1 MNNELLYN
9 IVLQLQGQNQ
19 VIAGINRVQNSTGS
33 MVAKIQKQI
42 NSIRLQSMISNVSSL
57 ADGLNALSGPGN
69 EFNASM
75 KDLQALTGLTGNKL
89 KEVEGYARKA
99 AKTFGG
105 SAANSVESY
114 KLLLGQL
121 SPEIAKVPAALDS
134 MGRTVMTTSK
144 LMGGDQLAATE
155 VLTTAMNQFGI
166 SLDDPIK
173 ASQIMASM
181 MNVMSAAS
189 KEGSAE
195 LPQLKQALEQSGMAA
210 KSANVSFE
218 ETAAAIEVLDAAGK
232 RGSEG
237 GIGLRNVLATL
248 SQGRFLPRKVT
259 KEFERLGININ
270 QLNNPA
276 LSLADRLDLLK
287 PLLNDSALLSATF
300 GKENANAA
308 LALISQTGELNRL
321 TEAVK
326 GTNSAH
332 EQAAIIMESQAE
344 KNARLKAQVDDFKIS
359 LFNATNGWIGYT
371 AVMGDV
377 ARDLTNLAPMF
388 MGVGKAVAFLTN
400 MQKMQAVWTGIV
412 TGAQWL
418 LNVAMTANPIGL
430 IVVGIGALI
439 AVVVVCWNKFEG
451 FRKVIFKGWEALKL
465 FGNTIKTY
473 VIERFKSMLSGIKG
487 IGQALMHFFKGDW
500 KKAWEAGGKAATDL
514 MGVDAQRKAFS
525 NIQTGWK
532 GAMTAGQKASDDY
545 SRKIN
550 AGKKTQE
557 ALGGISS
564 PGAIPGAA
572 GLGGMNAGG
581 GSSEAGNEAAK
592 TNESIATGG
601 TKHNY
606 ITINLKDLIGVLNI
620 EGKSFR
626 ETTAQMEQQVLDAL
640 LRVTASATTA
650 AG

>member
-1 MNNELLYN
+1 MNNDLLYN

-19 VIAGINRVQNSTGS
+19 VIAGINRVQNSTTG
-33 MVAKIQKQI
+33 MVQKIQRQL
-42 NSIRLQSMISNVSSL
+42 NSIKLQSMISNIGSL
-57 ADGLNALSGPGN
+57 ADGLNALAGPGN

-75 KDLQALTGLTGNKL
+75 KDLQALTGLTGSKL
-89 KEVEGYARKA
+89 KEVEGYARNA

-155 VLTTAMNQFGI
+155 VLTTAMNQYGI
-166 SLDDPIK
+166 SLEDPIE
-173 ASQIMASM
+173 ASRIMASM

-195 LPQLKQALEQSGMAA
+195 LPQLKQALEQAGMAA
-210 KSANVSFE
+210 KASGVSFE
-218 ETAAAIEVLDAAGK
+218 ETNAAIEVLDAAGK

-248 SQGRFLPRKVT
+248 SQGRFLPKKVT
-259 KEFERLGININ
+259 AEFERMGININ
-270 QLNNPA
+270 RLNDPT
-276 LSLADRLDLLK
+276 LSLAERLDMLK

-308 LALISQTGELNRL
+308 LALISQTDELNRL
-321 TEAVK
+321 TEAIT
-326 GTNSAH
+326 GTNSAN
-332 EQAAIIMESQAE
+332 EQAAIVMESQAE
-344 KNARLKAQVDDFKIS
+344 KNARLKARVDDFKIS
-359 LFNATNGWIGYT
+359 LFNATNGWIGY
-371 AVMGDV
+371 ASVLGDTS
-377 ARDLTNLAPMF
+377 RDLANLAPMF

-412 TGAQWL
+412 TGAQWA
-418 LNVAMTANPIGL
+418 LNIAMTANPIGL

-439 AVVVVCWNKFEG
+439 AAVVVCWNKFEG

-500 KKAWEAGGKAATDL
+500 KKAWEAGGKAASDL
-514 MGVDAQRKAFS
+514 MGVDATRNAINNVK
-525 NIQTGWK
+525 TGWK
-532 GAMTAGQKASDDY
+532 GAMEAGQKASDEY
-545 SRKIN
+545 TKRR
-550 AGKKTQE
+550 KTQD
-557 ALGGISS
+557 ALNVGIST
-564 PGAIPGAA
+564 PTAIPGA
-572 GLGGMNAGG
+572 GGIGGSGTGG
-581 GSSEAGNEAAK
+581 GTSEAGNEAAK